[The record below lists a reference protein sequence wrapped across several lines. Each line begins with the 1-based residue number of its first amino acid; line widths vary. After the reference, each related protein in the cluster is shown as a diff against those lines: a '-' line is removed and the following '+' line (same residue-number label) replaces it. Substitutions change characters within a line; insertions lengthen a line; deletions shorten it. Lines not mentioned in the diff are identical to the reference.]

1 MADLVKKIRTTSGD
15 LQIDYNALAN
25 KPTVESLGAVSKSG
39 DTINGDLT
47 IDRNASSALIL
58 KTAKNNA
65 GYAASSRIYK
75 NANSTTDYGLI
86 IRDFTNGDH
95 ENNNSLSLMVA
106 NSRSNLS
113 EKVQIINQIN
123 GESTYY
129 KLYGEHNKPA
139 LSDLGVNATATEL
152 NYVDGV
158 TSSIQTQLNGKAASS
173 HEHSAG
179 NITSGTL
186 AIGRGGTGI
195 TSNPSMLTNLGSTSA
210 ASVFAASPRPGVTGT
225 LPIANGGTG
234 ATTAAAART
243 NLGISDYVT
252 EQGTSGNTYYRKW
265 SSGIMEQWY
274 AVTSSSQGISTKYGD
289 TPLYYGTHTWTFPV
303 AFTKVDIAICSCFR
317 FGTGVS
323 WGASWGATTTN
334 VTLCGYDY
342 YSRAAGS
349 DTCHITAYAKGRWK

>member
-1 MADLVKKIRTTSGD
+1 MAELVKKIRTTSGD

-25 KPTVESLGAVSKSG
+25 RPDDQGSATQPVYFKDGLPVATTYTLGKSVPADAKFT
-39 DTINGDLT
+39 DT
-47 IDRNASSALIL
+47 
-58 KTAKNNA
+58 
-65 GYAASSRIYK
+65 
-75 NANSTTDYGLI
+75 
-86 IRDFTNGDH
+86 
-95 ENNNSLSLMVA
+95 
-106 NSRSNLS
+106 
-113 EKVQIINQIN
+113 
-123 GESTYY
+123 TYT
-129 KLYGEHNKPA
+129 
-139 LSDLGVNATATEL
+139 LGSFGITATATEL

-158 TSSIQTQLNGKAASS
+158 TSNVQTQLNGKAASS

-243 NLGISDYVT
+243 NLGIADYVT

-303 AFTKVDIAICSCFR
+303 AFTKVDLAICSCFR